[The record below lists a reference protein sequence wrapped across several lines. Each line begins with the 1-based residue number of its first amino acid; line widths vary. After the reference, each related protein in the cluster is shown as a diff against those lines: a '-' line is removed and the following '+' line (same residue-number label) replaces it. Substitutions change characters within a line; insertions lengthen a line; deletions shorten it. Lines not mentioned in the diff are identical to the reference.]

1 MEALEITDVLNENVL
16 RYRLKGGASYIRDK
30 RIKTF
35 YPSSVSTYSSNSN
48 SVIRFN
54 LTGGANEWINL
65 RSLLIGFTILNGE
78 NDGTKQL
85 RPAYK
90 PSSFFQRMRVMV
102 GSNVIAE
109 IPDLNRYEAMMDIL
123 QDDGSRNYTD
133 NLGFGETFYN
143 EGNRFLTYRQLA
155 TNPGADHI
163 ANITE
168 QATPDNFG
176 GFLNKKTVYY
186 RPSCPFFNVSNFIPL
201 SYCPIVIELT
211 LVSDPLEPIVVSNLG
226 DFTVTNTST
235 TWSIEQPLITADV
248 HRLDDGLFAEYAE
261 ILEKQSL
268 PITFNSVSVQTQTI
282 SRTTDIFT
290 TIVRNVSK
298 ADNIFIS
305 FYSIFG
311 YKGGFGE
318 VLKPHNQLYHPL
330 SWQSGV
336 STRQQYYEDL
346 DLSFQLSIG
355 NNVIPEMPTLG
366 INDNYKHLQETRN
379 NHVSIKPHMYRT
391 NSFLAGFNLKKL
403 NSANYTGL
411 NLKNNSSMVVRVK
424 PLNGTKL
431 YTEDNGT
438 DTGLMP
444 DKMYIVIEH
453 ECILEIKA
461 QSVIFYD

>member
-65 RSLLIGFTILNGE
+65 RSLLIGFTLINAD
-78 NDGTKQL
+78 NDGTKEL

-90 PSSFFQRMRVMV
+90 PSSFFQRMRVMA

-143 EGNRFLTYRQLA
+143 EGNRFLTYTQLA
-155 TNPGADHI
+155 TNPVSNTVQNVID
-163 ANITE
+163 
-168 QATPDNFG
+168 QAKPDNFG
-176 GFLNKKTVYY
+176 GFKNKKTVYY

-211 LVSDPLEPIVVSNLG
+211 LVSDANEPLVNLSG
-226 DFTVTNTST
+226 DFTTTNTSFL
-235 TWSIEQPLITADV
+235 WNIEQPIITCDI

-261 ILEKQSL
+261 ILEKQSF
-268 PITFNSVSVQTQTI
+268 PITFNSVSVQTQTT
-282 SRTTDIFT
+282 SRSTDIFT

-305 FYSIFG
+305 FYSNFG
-311 YKGGFGE
+311 Y
-318 VLKPHNQLYHPL
+318 
-330 SWQSGV
+330 
-336 STRQQYYEDL
+336 
-346 DLSFQLSIG
+346 
-355 NNVIPEMPTLG
+355 
-366 INDNYKHLQETRN
+366 
-379 NHVSIKPHMYRT
+379 
-391 NSFLAGFNLKKL
+391 
-403 NSANYTGL
+403 
-411 NLKNNSSMVVRVK
+411 
-424 PLNGTKL
+424 
-431 YTEDNGT
+431 
-438 DTGLMP
+438 
-444 DKMYIVIEH
+444 
-453 ECILEIKA
+453 
-461 QSVIFYD
+461 

>member
-65 RSLLIGFTILNGE
+65 RSLLIGFTLLNGD
-78 NDGTKQL
+78 NDGTKLL

-90 PSSFFQRMRVMV
+90 PSSFFQRMRVMA

-143 EGNRFLTYRQLA
+143 EGNRFLSYTQLA
-155 TNPGADHI
+155 SNPASNTTTNVIEH
-163 ANITE
+163 AN
-168 QATPDNFG
+168 ANNFG
-176 GFLNKKTVYY
+176 GFKNKKTVYY

-201 SYCPIVIELT
+201 SYCPIVIDLT
-211 LVSDPLEPIVVSNLG
+211 LVSDPLEPIAVPNVG
-226 DFTVTNTST
+226 DFTTTNTSSV
-235 TWSIEQPLITADV
+235 WNIEAPIITADV

-268 PITFNSVSVQTQTI
+268 PITFNSVSIQAQTT
-282 SRTTDIFT
+282 SRSTDIFT

-305 FYSIFG
+305 FYSPVG

-318 VLKPHNQLYHPL
+318 VLKPHNLLYHPL
-330 SWQSGV
+330 SFQNSV
-336 STRQQYYEDL
+336 STSQSYFEDI
-346 DLSFQLSIG
+346 DLQFQLSVG
-355 NNVIPEMPTLG
+355 NTVIPEMPTLG
-366 INDNYKHLQETRN
+366 VQDNYKHLQETRN

-411 NLKNNSSMVVRVK
+411 NLKNNSNLVVRIK
-424 PLNGTKL
+424 PLYGTTL
-431 YTEDNGT
+431 YTQNNGT